1 MEIGKI
7 PPHDIEA
14 EQAILG
20 CMLTDKDAVISAIE
34 VLKEESF
41 YREDNRAIYS
51 AILSLYSRNEPVD
64 IITVKAELVEQ
75 GNFERVGG
83 LEYLAELPERVPT
96 TANVEKY
103 IKIVDEKATLRSL
116 IQTSNELIALEK
128 QIGAWRDKND
138 IVFISHGDSLEDA
151 QFVAELIKKRLGI
164 ENFLINHIGPTIGAH
179 SGPGTIALFYMGDY
193 R

>member
-20 CMLTDKDAVISAIE
+20 CMLTDKDAVLSAIV
-34 VLKEESF
+34 VLIEESF

-116 IQTSNELIALEK
+116 IQTSNELIALGYDE
-128 QIGAWRDKND
+128 
-138 IVFISHGDSLEDA
+138 S
-151 QFVAELIKKRLGI
+151 
-164 ENFLINHIGPTIGAH
+164 
-179 SGPGTIALFYMGDY
+179 
-193 R
+193 